1 MPNWCMN
8 VATFSHEDPAQV
20 EKLAAAFR
28 EGNPFNT
35 FVPIGEWEY
44 GRACE
49 AWGTKWETQS
59 EDVTLD
65 GNVVSVNF
73 DTAWGPPISFFQAI
87 EELGFGVEAYYYEP
101 GMAFCGA
108 YQDGSEAYYEIQGD
122 SNWVQENIPSD
133 IDEMFAIAESMEMWE
148 EEEKNED

>member
-8 VATFSHEDPAQV
+8 VATFAHEDLGQI
-20 EKLAAAFR
+20 EKLAQAFR
-28 EGNPFNT
+28 DGNPFNT

-44 GRACE
+44 GKACE
-49 AWGTKWETQS
+49 AWGTKWETQTT
-59 EDVTLD
+59 DVTLHE
-65 GNVVSVNF
+65 NMVSVNF
-73 DTAWGPPISFFQAI
+73 DTAWAPPISFFKAM

-122 SNWVQENIPSD
+122 SNWVVENIPSD
-133 IDEMFAIAESMEMWE
+133 IDEMFAISEGMEMWE